1 MTSPAEWR
9 SRFRDATDREAF
21 LRAESGLPGPRG
33 NLELLQ
39 VAADDAAEADLRR
52 WAAIAPGEAPTNTP
66 GEFLV
71 ACGVVGLGRLVVQ
84 GRLGFDELRPH
95 ARDERWRVREA
106 VAMALQRIGV
116 VDMDRLLAAISDWAH
131 GDRLEQRAVVAGLA
145 EPVLLRDPRHARAVL
160 SALDGITATMPG
172 AADRGRES
180 FRVLRQALGYAW
192 SVAIAALPEEGTA
205 LLDCWCSSA
214 DPDVRW
220 IVRENL
226 RKARL
231 ARAAPDWTARRRAEF
246 GLG

>member
-1 MTSPAEWR
+1 MTSSAEWR
-9 SRFRDATDREAF
+9 SRFRDASDREAF
-21 LRAESGLPGPRG
+21 LRAASGLPGPRG

-39 VAADDAAEADLRR
+39 VAADDAPESDLRR
-52 WAAIAPGEAPTNTP
+52 WAAMGPGAAPTNTP

-106 VAMALQRIGV
+106 VAMALQRIGAA
-116 VDMDRLLAAISDWAH
+116 DMDGLLGVAAGWVH

-145 EPVLLRDPRHARAVL
+145 EPVLLREPHHARAVL
-160 SALDGITATMPG
+160 SALDEITATMPG
-172 AADRGRES
+172 AADRGREP

-192 SVAIAALPEEGTA
+192 SVAMVALPGQGTA
-205 LLDCWCSSA
+205 LLDHWCGSA

-226 RKARL
+226 RKSRM
-231 ARAAPDWTARRRAEF
+231 ARAAPAWTARRRAEF

>member
-1 MTSPAEWR
+1 VTSPVEWR
-9 SRFRDATDREAF
+9 SRFRNAADREAL

-39 VAADDAAEADLRR
+39 VAADDAAESDLRR
-52 WAAIAPGEAPTNTP
+52 WAAIRPLEAPTNTP
-66 GEFLV
+66 GEFIV

-84 GRLGFDELRPH
+84 GRLGADELRPH

-106 VAMALQRIGV
+106 VAMALQRIGAA
-116 VDMDRLLAAISDWAH
+116 DMDRLLGVVAGWMH

-160 SALDGITATMPG
+160 SVLDGITATMVG
-172 AADRGRES
+172 ATDRGEEP

-192 SVAIAALPEEGTA
+192 SVAIAALPGEGTA
-205 LLDCWCSSA
+205 LLDRWCRSG
-214 DPDVRW
+214 DPDLRW

-231 ARAAPDWTARRRAEF
+231 AKAAPAWTARRRSEF

>member
-1 MTSPAEWR
+1 MTSPVEWR
-9 SRFRDATDREAF
+9 SRFRDAFDREAF

-39 VAADDAAEADLRR
+39 VAADDAAESDLRR
-52 WAAIAPGEAPTNTP
+52 WAAIGPLEAPTNTP

-71 ACGVVGLGRLVVQ
+71 ACGVVGLGRLVVE
-84 GRLGFDELRPH
+84 GRLGADELRPH

-106 VAMALQRIGV
+106 VAMALQRIGAA
-116 VDMDRLLAAISDWAH
+116 DMDRLLAIAAGWVH

-160 SALDGITATMPG
+160 SALDGITATMTG
-172 AADRGRES
+172 ATDRGEEP

-192 SVAIAALPEEGTA
+192 SVAIAALPGEGTA
-205 LLDCWCSSA
+205 LLDRWCRSD
-214 DPDVRW
+214 DPDLRW
-220 IVRENL
+220 IARENL

-231 ARAAPDWTARRRAEF
+231 ARAAPAWTARRRAEF
-246 GLG
+246 GLD

>member
-1 MTSPAEWR
+1 MTSSAEWR
-9 SRFRDATDREAF
+9 SRFRDASDREAF
-21 LRAESGLPGPRG
+21 LRAASGLPGPRG

-39 VAADDAAEADLRR
+39 VAADDALESDLRR
-52 WAAIAPGEAPTNTP
+52 WAAIGPGEAPTNTP

-84 GRLGFDELRPH
+84 GRLGFDDLRPH

-106 VAMALQRIGV
+106 VAMALQRIGAA
-116 VDMDRLLAAISDWAH
+116 DMDRLLGVAAGWVH

-145 EPVLLRDPRHARAVL
+145 EPVLLREPRHARAVL
-160 SALDGITATMPG
+160 SALDEITATMPG
-172 AADRGRES
+172 AADRGRDP
-180 FRVLRQALGYAW
+180 FRILRQALGYAW
-192 SVAIAALPEEGTA
+192 SVAIAALPGQGTA
-205 LLDCWCSSA
+205 LLDRWCGSA

-226 RKARL
+226 RKSRM
-231 ARAAPDWTARRRAEF
+231 ARAAPAWTARRRAEF

>member
-21 LRAESGLPGPRG
+21 LRAASGLPGPRG

-39 VAADDAAEADLRR
+39 VAADDAAESDLRR
-52 WAAIAPGEAPTNTP
+52 WAAIGPAEAPTNTP

-71 ACGVVGLGRLVVQ
+71 ACGVVGLGRLVAQ

-106 VAMALQRIGV
+106 VAMALQRMGAA
-116 VDMDRLLAAISDWAH
+116 DMDRLLGAVSGWMH

-145 EPVLLRDPRHARAVL
+145 EPVLLGDPRHARAVL
-160 SALDGITATMPG
+160 SALDEITATVPG
-172 AADRGRES
+172 AADRGEEP

-205 LLDCWCSSA
+205 LLDHWCGSA
-214 DPDVRW
+214 DPGVRW

-231 ARAAPDWTARRRAEF
+231 ARAAPAWTARHRSEF
-246 GLG
+246 DLD